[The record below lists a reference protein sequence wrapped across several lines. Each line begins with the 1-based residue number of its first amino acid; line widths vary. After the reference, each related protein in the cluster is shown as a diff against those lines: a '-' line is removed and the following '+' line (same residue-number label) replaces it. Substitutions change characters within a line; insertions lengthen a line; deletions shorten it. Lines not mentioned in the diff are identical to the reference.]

1 MMFDKPLLTLP
12 PPYAQHRLEDGDVV
26 AEAIRRA
33 PEDGA
38 GTLVWRHRPG
48 LLAFAVV
55 LEPEQKHSEARLAFL
70 GGMVAL
76 AEALVANCPP
86 ERAVRF
92 GWPDTVLYDRA
103 RLGGGRFVIPE
114 GCAEDETPQ
123 WMVFAAELIADR
135 DHLDAPGDFPDSTSL
150 KEEEFTGPQAI
161 MESFAAYLMLNFD
174 RWAHQG
180 RQAVTSRYIERL
192 DPPLAEGSR
201 GIGPDC
207 ELVER
212 SASGSERRSGLMEG
226 LSSSSWRDAATGGPR
241 L

>member
-1 MMFDKPLLTLP
+1 MLDKPLLTLP
-12 PPYAQHRLEDGDVV
+12 PPYAQHRLEDGDVLT
-26 AEAIRRA
+26 EAIRRA

-38 GTLVWRHRPG
+38 GTLVWRHAPG

-55 LEPEQKHSEARLAFL
+55 LEPERQLAEARLAFL
-70 GGMVAL
+70 AGMVAL

-92 GWPDTVLYDRA
+92 GWPDTVFYDRA
-103 RLGGGRFVIPE
+103 RLGGGRFVVPE

-135 DHLDAPGDFPDSTSL
+135 DHLHAPGGFPDSTSL
-150 KEEEFTGPQAI
+150 KEEEFTSPQAI
-161 MESFAAYLMLNFD
+161 VESFAAYLMLNFD
-174 RWAHQG
+174 RWAHEGQ
-180 RQAVTSRYIERL
+180 QAVTSRYLARL

-201 GIGPDC
+201 QIGPDC
-207 ELVER
+207 ELVEQ
-212 SASGSERRSGLMEG
+212 SASGGERRFGLVEG
-226 LSSSSWRDAATGGPR
+226 QALSTWRDPVAGRPR